1 MKHSCY
7 QKYVYKIHSSKI
19 IKNKMNY
26 NKSLEDMR
34 RSKEIISLADS
45 EVLRFIDE
53 INGVDRENVELQIR
67 ELRSSIKKLQNNS
80 KNADSTLIAKI
91 KSAIK
96 KYYAAID
103 AIQIKPDY
111 LTVVMDK
118 DNHIETLEKGFKING
133 RNYRRLVGTPNGVKC
148 STVVYVT
155 EYTLDGREM
164 YAELQRRLN
173 NGRDE
178 AQKFNPA
185 KFEAYKALACS
196 SSEILSYPYGVLVV
210 DDLVLHFN
218 ADVLKLDDEFA
229 NEEKHI
235 EPTAT
240 QKNME
245 VELDAN
251 DGFGLITP
259 ELAERWS
266 DELHLGYLMSGC
278 CIRNSFVKGMVFPFD
293 FREFAR
299 DIAHSEV
306 VKDVWGQEFNINN
319 IELILP
325 VSMFKLWQSY
335 SSIDEYL
342 DNCHK
347 NHYHF
352 ATTKICP
359 EVLDEERTLNYQFL
373 QSYHLNDEQIKEL
386 VTPTVDE
393 IQNVISGDTNTAL
406 LFLRGT
412 GVTERTADIVDEN
425 FIKAV
430 SIEPEMFNDGYVIDR
445 IHSMLKRR
453 IKDAKI
459 GVVKVKGN
467 YSIISGDPYALC
479 QHIFKTNV
487 DSDGNDIEP
496 EMGLIKADE
505 VYSKF
510 WIDKGVDKVACFR
523 APMSCHNNIRV
534 LDVAQ
539 NERADYWYRY
549 MKTVSILNC
558 HDATTHS
565 LNGADMDGDLLFTS
579 NNNILVDNW
588 RYTPAIVCVQR
599 SADKYIITDDLLR
612 QSNRNGFGDEI
623 GVTTNHITAMFD
635 VQATFESDSKE
646 YKELDYRIQCGQLYQ
661 QAAIDRVKG
670 IIANPMP
677 KYWFTKQ
684 SEKKCENDEELQRV
698 RYENS
703 ICAPVK
709 PYFMIYIYPQ
719 QKRKYDEYMTRI
731 KARCQMLFDTTLDE
745 LILSDTRT
753 AEQNEFLDWYYKML
767 PVSDNGCTMNRLCHI
782 VEESFDGFAR
792 NLKKSSQFDS
802 SIMKAGVEYS
812 KRNYN
817 SLKKIHTDYMHELE
831 TNAKNRNQNHTNGR
845 DNQLFHSMLI
855 SEYTQKCITACPN
868 EEELCD
874 ILIDI
879 CYNTN
884 KSKQFVWDMCGDQ
897 IIKNLLK
904 KNNGMITY
912 LEKSNNGDIIYH
924 GERFERK
931 VMKAREFNEITAE

>member
-19 IKNKMNY
+19 VKNKMNY
-26 NKSLEDMR
+26 CKSLAEMR
-34 RSKEIISLADS
+34 RNQEIISLADS

-53 INGVDRENVELQIR
+53 INGIDRESIEAKIK
-67 ELRSSIKKLQNNS
+67 ELRNTIKRLQRES
-80 KNADSTLIAKI
+80 KNANAATLTKI
-91 KSAIK
+91 KNNIRK
-96 KYYAAID
+96 CYADID
-103 AIQIKPDY
+103 EIQIKPDY

-118 DNHIETLEKGFKING
+118 DNHIETLEKGFAING
-133 RNYRRLVGTPNGVKC
+133 RKYKRLVGTPNGVKC
-148 STVVYVT
+148 SSVVYVT
-155 EYTLDGREM
+155 ETTADGREM
-164 YAELQRRLN
+164 YAELQRRLD
-173 NGRDE
+173 NGRDVT
-178 AQKFNPA
+178 QKFNPA

-196 SSEILSYPYGVLVV
+196 SSEIVSYPNGVLVV
-210 DDLVLHFN
+210 DDVVLHFN

-229 NEEKHI
+229 DESKHI

-240 QKNME
+240 QKVME

-259 ELAERWS
+259 ELAQRWS
-266 DELHLGYLMSGC
+266 NELHLGYMMSGC

-299 DIAHSEV
+299 EIAHKEI
-306 VKDVWGQEFNINN
+306 VKDVWGREFNINDV
-319 IELILP
+319 ELILP
-325 VSMFKLWQSY
+325 TSMFKLWQSY
-335 SSIDEYL
+335 YSIDDYL
-342 DNCHK
+342 ENCCK

-352 ATTKICP
+352 ATTKICA
-359 EVLDEERTLNYQFL
+359 ETLDEERTLNYQFI
-373 QSYHLNDEQIKEL
+373 QSYRLTDDQIKEL
-386 VTPTVDE
+386 VSPTVNE
-393 IQNVISGDTNTAL
+393 IKEIMVGDVDTAT

-412 GVTERTADIVDEN
+412 GVTEDTADLIDDN

-430 SIEPEMFNDGYVIDR
+430 SIEPQMFNDGYIIDR
-445 IHSMLKRR
+445 VHSMLKRR
-453 IKDAKI
+453 IRDAKI
-459 GVVKVKGN
+459 GVVKVGGN

-487 DSDGNDIEP
+487 DADGNDIEP
-496 EMGLIKADE
+496 EMGLLKANE
-505 VYSKF
+505 VYSRF
-510 WIDKGVDKVACFR
+510 WLDRDTDKVACFR

-534 LDVAQ
+534 LNVAQ
-539 NERADYWYRY
+539 NERADYWYRF

-579 NNNILVDNW
+579 NNKILIDNW
-588 RYTPAIVCVQR
+588 RYTPAIVCIQR
-599 SADKYIITDDLLR
+599 SAAKYVVNDDLLR

-635 VQATFESDSKE
+635 IQATFEPDSRE

-684 SEKKCENDEELQRV
+684 SERQCESEAELGRV

-719 QKRKYDEYMTRI
+719 QKKRYEEYMSRVR
-731 KARCQMLFDTTLDE
+731 ARCLMLFGMALDE
-745 LILSDTRT
+745 LMAQKNYST
-753 AEQNEFLDWYYKML
+753 EQAEFLEWYHKMM
-767 PVSDNGCTMNRLCHI
+767 PISDNGCTMNRLCHI
-782 VEESFDGFAR
+782 VEDNFDGFAQS
-792 NLKKSSQFDS
+792 LKKSVEFDS
-802 SIMKAGVEYS
+802 SIMKTGVEYS
-812 KRNYN
+812 KKNYN
-817 SLKKIHTDYMHELE
+817 ALKGIYDDYMSELE
-831 TNAKNRNQNHTNGR
+831 RNAIKNSKGHIDNK
-845 DNQLFHSMLI
+845 DNQLFHTLLI
-855 SEYTQKCITACPN
+855 NEYRQKCVVACPN

-879 CYNTN
+879 CYGAA

-897 IIKNLLK
+897 IVENLLK
-904 KNNGMITY
+904 RKDGVITY
-912 LEKSNNGDIIYH
+912 LEKDQDGAVAYH
-924 GERFERK
+924 GERFIRK
-931 VMKAREFNEITAE
+931 QKKVRGYNEITA